1 MHAPLTPEFL
11 ALQRAVA
18 GRYSLE
24 RELGRGGMGIVF
36 LARDVALDRLVAIKL
51 LPPVLAEQAELRQRF
66 LREARTAARLSH
78 PNIVPIHAVEEQ
90 GELVFFV
97 MGLVDGETLGQRV
110 RRGGP
115 LPAGDLMRI
124 VQETAWALG
133 HAHASGV
140 VHRDVKPDNI
150 LLDSA
155 TGRAMVTDFGI
166 AWQEVAGGA
175 PTGRVM
181 GTPQYMSPEQAA
193 GEPLDGRSDLYSL
206 GVTAFYAA
214 TGRLPLH
221 SDSVG
226 GMLARHMVQP
236 APPLGEQSPRLPPR
250 FARAIDRC
258 LAKDPA
264 ARYASADALAE
275 EIRAAQGGAAQ
286 LPAPVRAFVREA
298 DGAGNEIATALTAA
312 ASSIGVWG
320 VAFGF
325 NDFIASYVFVTAAG
339 CMTALG
345 VVRFGQMML
354 KARELRREGFGYRS
368 VRPALLRDARQQEEE
383 ASPDPAARRVERRE
397 LLVGAGLGAAKTAAA
412 LWLAASDVP
421 GWLAVTGAVGAVIIP
436 TTTVRWLWMHFRRG
450 RSFWN
455 RMVAGRLGRWVFR
468 VAGIGIGRPLAI
480 GAGGEPTVL
489 AIGEA
494 AETVF
499 ERLPEEHR
507 RKLLDLPPVLARLQA
522 DAMEARARGEP
533 KREAAAVTA
542 LETLRIDLLRL
553 QAGQASPGDLTRDLE
568 AVRSIG
574 ERIEREIAGADEV
587 RQELVTPI

>member
-1 MHAPLTPEFL
+1 MADSLTPEFL

-51 LPPVLAEQAELRQRF
+51 LPPQLAEEPELRERF

-90 GELVFFV
+90 GDLVFFV

-110 RRGGP
+110 RRAGP
-115 LPAGDLMRI
+115 LPAAELMRI

-150 LLDSA
+150 LLDGA

-166 AWQEVAGGA
+166 AWREVAGG
-175 PTGRVM
+175 TSGGRVM
-181 GTPQYMSPEQAA
+181 GTPHYMSPEQAA
-193 GEPLDGRSDLYSL
+193 GDALDGRSDLYSL
-206 GVTAFYAA
+206 GVTTFYAA
-214 TGRLPLH
+214 TGRLPFH

-226 GMLARHMVQP
+226 GLLARHAAVP
-236 APPLGEQSPRLPPR
+236 APPLGEQNPRLPPR

-264 ARYASADALAE
+264 GRFASADLLAE
-275 EIRAAQGGAAQ
+275 EIRTAQGGAAQ
-286 LPAPVRAFVREA
+286 LPAPVRAFVRDA

-312 ASSIGVWG
+312 ASSIAVWG
-320 VAFGF
+320 IAFGF
-325 NDFIASYVFVTAAG
+325 NDLFASYVFLTAAG

-345 VVRFGQMML
+345 GVRFGQMML
-354 KARELRREGFGYRS
+354 RARELRRQGYGYRA
-368 VRPALLRDARQQEEE
+368 VAPALLREARSQEEE
-383 ASPDPAARRVERRE
+383 PDLDPAARRAERRE
-397 LLVGAGLGAAKTAAA
+397 LLVGTGLGVAKTAVA
-412 LWLAASDVP
+412 LWLASADVP
-421 GWLAVTGAVGAVIIP
+421 GWLSVAGAVGAVVIP
-436 TTTVRWLWMHFRRG
+436 TTTVRWLWIHFHRG
-450 RSFWN
+450 RSLWN
-455 RMVAGRLGRWVFR
+455 RLVAGRLGKWVFR
-468 VAGIGIGRPLAI
+468 VAGLGVRRPAAI
-480 GAGGEPTVL
+480 TAGEPTVL

-494 AETVF
+494 AETLF
-499 ERLPEEHR
+499 HQLPEAHR
-507 RKLLDLPPVLARLQA
+507 RQLPDLSLVLARLQA
-522 DAMEARARGEP
+522 DALEARERGEAG
-533 KREAAAVTA
+533 REAAAVAA
-542 LETLRIDLLRL
+542 LETIRLDLLRL
-553 QAGQASPGDLTRDLE
+553 QAGQVSPGDLTRDLE

-574 ERIEREIAGADEV
+574 ERIERQLEAAREV
-587 RQELVTPI
+587 ERELVTPV